1 MGLAQSLPVT
11 SYIKMIDI
19 WMLFTMT
26 VPFLEVVLHTT
37 NEVFKRPMRT
47 DFGFVKRVDVVRTK
61 PDEDQEEEP
70 ETSNRV
76 SSSLVVRL
84 TGRIILPISSVIFT
98 IIFWVVGLVVS
109 YSSGT
114 IHDPNMTDC
123 LTNDLN

>member
-1 MGLAQSLPVT
+1 
-11 SYIKMIDI
+11 MIDI

-84 TGRIILPISSVIFT
+84 TGRIILPIGSV
-98 IIFWVVGLVVS
+98 IFWVVGLVAS
-109 YSSGT
+109 FSSGA
-114 IHDPNMTDC
+114 IHDENLTDC
-123 LTNDLN
+123 LSIDLN